1 MRFLSTRFLAVA
13 LLPAAAFALATSVR
27 APVARA
33 EEPRSPLEAADRLE
47 QEGRENLE
55 HGHKVEGAKKISEAW
70 RIRAM
75 VWGSEGG
82 EGQPAPE
89 IAALKEKIEKL
100 RAASGE
106 AERAGHKLKDAGQV
120 EESNAKMEESGR
132 LWRLADE
139 LQHKLEAAAHKPRDP
154 RDGDANGDDPLRKDK
169 QVADLKAQAA
179 RAREEAKGAEADA
192 KQADADGKEEAAK
205 AARERQARLRERVGM
220 LERQIGELTGGHRA
234 ESPHQDGPANELRA
248 LKAQMEEL
256 RRAVDEL
263 RKKLEDKSR

>member
-1 MRFLSTRFLAVA
+1 MRFLPTRFLAVA
-13 LLPAAAFALATSVR
+13 LLPAAAFALATNVR
-27 APVARA
+27 EPVARA
-33 EEPRSPLEAADRLE
+33 EEPKSPLEAADRLE

-70 RIRAM
+70 RIRAK
-75 VWGSEGG
+75 VWAAEGG

-89 IAALKEKIEKL
+89 VAVLKEKIEQL

-106 AERAGHKLKDAGQV
+106 AERAGHKLKEAGQV

-132 LWRLADE
+132 LWRQAQE
-139 LQHKLEAAAHKPRDP
+139 LQQKLEASMQHRPDEGAWEAAARQQRIEELK
-154 RDGDANGDDPLRKDK
+154 K
-169 QVADLKAQAA
+169 QAD
-179 RAREEAKGAEADA
+179 RAREEAKSAEADA

-205 AARERQARLRERVGM
+205 AARERTERLRQRVGM
-220 LERQIGELTGGHRA
+220 LERQIDEAKGGPRA
-234 ESPHQDGPANELRA
+234 EPPHQDGLGNELRA

-263 RKKLEDKSR
+263 RRRLEEKPR